1 MTLLF
6 GWQLRLFH
14 FALLFI
20 GLTAEAKLFRN
31 AYLSFELP
39 PHWDCQLEGT
49 EWICS
54 SKFSQKAKEA
64 IIILAAKE
72 VGPSDNLSSYT
83 NYLKIPRTTEKSK
96 GGSET
101 SKVFQVKERKISN
114 HPWID
119 GMHMSSEVS
128 NYYTRYLA
136 TAKERIAIL
145 VTFSAHKD
153 HYTKYSA
160 DFLKA
165 IQSLRV
171 VASKDLLSQRGG
183 RDQIPTAG
191 SETLGAPIGQAL
203 PSDMMSEQFPDEQ
216 NSLFSSNKLE
226 ILGILLLIAVFGIY
240 GYLKLGKPKKPT
252 KK

>member
-1 MTLLF
+1 MSQRQIFLKTSVFFILLLSPL
-6 GWQLRLFH
+6 Q
-14 FALLFI
+14 
-20 GLTAEAKLFRN
+20 AEAKLFRN

-49 EWICS
+49 EWICT

-72 VGPSDNLSSYT
+72 VGPSDNLQTYTSYLQT
-83 NYLKIPRTTEKSK
+83 PRVSENASGKK
-96 GGSET
+96 ET

-119 GMHMSSEVS
+119 GMHMSSEVT

-136 TAKERIAIL
+136 TTKDRIAIL

-153 HYTKYSA
+153 HYTQYSA
-160 DFLKA
+160 DFMKA

-171 VASKDLLSQRGG
+171 VASKDQLTGRTNQKMPTGG
-183 RDQIPTAG
+183 T
-191 SETLGAPIGQAL
+191 ETLGAPIGQAL
-203 PSDMMSEQFPDEQ
+203 PSDMLAEQFPEER
-216 NSLFSSNKLE
+216 NSVLSQNKLN
-226 ILGILLLIAVFGIY
+226 ILAFLLLIGAIGIY
-240 GYLKLGKPKKPT
+240 GYLKFGKPKKPNR
-252 KK
+252 K